1 MDVTL
6 VSLLK
11 ISQIKAR
18 EGIHRALLF
27 PSAILYDRGDGQA
40 NTPRSTVFKALT
52 IEKGDG
58 QANTPKNKAV
68 TKGDSYK
75 GTQE

>member
-27 PSAILYDRGDGQA
+27 PSAILYDRGDG
-40 NTPRSTVFKALT
+40 
-52 IEKGDG
+52 
-58 QANTPKNKAV
+58 
-68 TKGDSYK
+68 
-75 GTQE
+75 